1 MLEQVQQRR
10 SGRPD
15 VVIAGA
21 AVGEQQV
28 AAEAYILALR
38 RDRKQRRRAAEG
50 IQRDDRGF
58 TSSHARCGTRRRP
71 RRIPTTTAA
80 LRWRTRLDAVALSQQ
95 LRRQQRRRSRRLY
108 DDAEKWARS

>member
-10 SGRPD
+10 LGRPD
-15 VVIAGA
+15 VVVAGA

-38 RDRKQRRRAAEG
+38 RDRQQRRRAAAG

-58 TSSHARCGTRRRP
+58 TSSHARCGAC
-71 RRIPTTTAA
+71 IPPMAFP
-80 LRWRTRLDAVALSQQ
+80 LLPILQ
-95 LRRQQRRRSRRLY
+95 LRPV
-108 DDAEKWARS
+108 D